1 MVSNKFVFLQ
11 QINTLKYILTQQKL
25 AGAIDYQKNTLT
37 TIDYGLQRENFSSIP
52 QIDNFATIVT
62 GIRRCGKS
70 TLLLQKMKNDK
81 ESTFFLNFDDILLSD
96 FEASDFHRL
105 HLELQKR
112 KVTSLYLDEIQMID
126 KWEIFIHQLLRENYK
141 IFITGSNSSLL
152 SIEMSSH
159 LTGRNLAFE
168 LFPFSYK
175 EYLLYKNL
183 SSNEDSA
190 KEYLINGGMPEFVKT
205 NQRMILSQLV
215 DDILL
220 KDIAVRYQI
229 KDFSSLRQ
237 MATYLLS
244 NVGNYISANK
254 LKGMFGLK
262 AVSSI
267 VDYMSFMENAYL
279 FFFIPVFD
287 YSLRVQ
293 QRNPRKIYCID
304 NGMISAVSQSF
315 SSDYGHRL
323 ENLVFLHLRRKTKQI
338 YYYKGVGECDF
349 VAVSKQG
356 EKTLIQV
363 CSELNDFNMDRELNG
378 MFEALEFLSET
389 EGKMITFNQKD
400 VFTKDKK
407 TIEVVPLHEFL
418 MS

>member
-1 MVSNKFVFLQ
+1 
-11 QINTLKYILTQQKL
+11 
-25 AGAIDYQKNTLT
+25 
-37 TIDYGLQRENFSSIP
+37 
-52 QIDNFATIVT
+52 
-62 GIRRCGKS
+62 
-70 TLLLQKMKNDK
+70 
-81 ESTFFLNFDDILLSD
+81 
-96 FEASDFHRL
+96 
-105 HLELQKR
+105 
-112 KVTSLYLDEIQMID
+112 MID